1 MGIFDIF
8 GSQPTTTPAAPAA
21 TPATNPGNLSQTP
34 TPATPGN
41 AAVPDTPENKSPMD
55 QFSDLWQPSENTAA
69 PAPLINIDP
78 KQLADAA
85 KKTDFSKII
94 SPDLMQQVAKGGEA
108 GTTAMMQAM
117 NQMAQAVYAQ
127 SAFANSKIIEQAVSK
142 ARDQFNSDIPAHVKK
157 MQVSDTLRT
166 ENPVFNHPSASP
178 LLSAIEAQITTK
190 YPNASANEITTM
202 AKKYIENFADAV
214 KAPQN
219 AADAAAKAKDSTDM
233 NWSEY
238 FSK

>member
-8 GSQPTTTPAAPAA
+8 GSQPTTPPAPAA
-21 TPATNPGNLSQTP
+21 TPATNPGNLSQNP

-41 AAVPDTPENKSPMD
+41 AAVPDTPVNESPMD
-55 QFSDLWQPSENTAA
+55 QFSDLWQPSENTGT
-69 PAPLINIDP
+69 PEPLINIDP

-94 SPDLMQQVAKGGEA
+94 SPELRQQVEQGGEA
-108 GTTAMMQAM
+108 GTIAMMQAM